1 MDTTQGVPVQHEKP
15 GYVYRPE
22 GLMAEGWGK
31 AGRRT
36 EVAAFIRAGN
46 LRDRHWMDNDKGRDA
61 LEYIWSLDDATVL
74 AARIENS
81 PEHLEVCRRL
91 GGSIYGTPPPAGGEG
106 VNPLWVTDLAARTAY
121 ERGLIDERELDRI
134 TDEG

>member
-1 MDTTQGVPVQHEKP
+1 MNTQGVPVQHEKP
-15 GYVYRPE
+15 GYAYQPE
-22 GLMAEGWGK
+22 GLMAEDWGK
-31 AGRRT
+31 TGCRT

-81 PEHLEVCRRL
+81 PGHLEVCRRL
-91 GGSIYGTPPPAGGEG
+91 GGSIYDTPPPARGEG
-106 VNPLWVTDLAARTAY
+106 VNPLWVALRCATAAY

-134 TDEG
+134 ADEG